1 MLPTLSLL
9 HQLIDQWI
17 DWCTERIKAQCGG
30 STNQGGLALIS
41 PSLVQ
46 SRTRSPCCTAQH
58 EFLFTKEW
66 KLLVSL
72 TSVWI
77 SLLLKTTGTAATGN
91 LQKRHQTFRVHATI
105 CAERFILRNST
116 HFFLQLNCR
125 CLEGFFPSVELL
137 QCNSSRYSCL
147 FILVNVSLH
156 DSPLNSSFLRGLSQP
171 LPCFRLHLETIN

>member
-1 MLPTLSLL
+1 MQTSRWLAACGIFQIKKIEIPTRLWMLPTLSLL

-77 SLLLKTTGTAATGN
+77 SLLSKTTGTAATGN
-91 LQKRHQTFRVHATI
+91 LQKRHQTFRAHATI
-105 CAERFILRNST
+105 CADPMQFDSFLFAVELSMFGGF
-116 HFFLQLNCR
+116 FFLL
-125 CLEGFFPSVELL
+125 
-137 QCNSSRYSCL
+137 
-147 FILVNVSLH
+147 
-156 DSPLNSSFLRGLSQP
+156 
-171 LPCFRLHLETIN
+171 